1 MHLTLLHQAGAIGL
15 DFRQGRSDRAHLRA
29 LRRHALRNRLLE
41 LGELPAVLAVAGV
54 DDECQTGIVHL

>member
-1 MHLTLLHQAGAIGL
+1 MYYDYLTRVRGGH
-15 DFRQGRSDRAHLRA
+15 